1 MMNFSSGRFFTM
13 LCCTVVVMWFAS
25 CEKEPIE
32 TLNPSAFDGEAVY
45 TMNGQTRTS
54 PALVSHDR
62 SLPCNIYI
70 NASDLS
76 FGQPQAQLII
86 SRIDFCELVLGDTLQ
101 VITIGNE
108 SAQEPG
114 LPIGRYRVWNGGD
127 LLAASYSPAA
137 SSTIQDN
144 YVVIT
149 AYDEATGLVSA
160 SFKLDLRKGFGND
173 DDFPP
178 TLAIEGELEAIL

>member
-1 MMNFSSGRFFTM
+1 MIPFTSGRFFM
-13 LCCTVVVMWFAS
+13 VLCCAVVVMWFAS
-25 CEKEPIE
+25 CKKEPIGS
-32 TLNPSAFDGEAVY
+32 LVPPGFDGEAVY
-45 TMNGQTRTS
+45 TMNGEMRTS
-54 PALVSHDR
+54 PALASHDR

-86 SRIDFCELVLGDTLQ
+86 SHINFCELVLGDTLQ
-101 VITIGNE
+101 VVLNE
-108 SAQEPG
+108 DMQEPD
-114 LPIGRYRVWNGGD
+114 LPRGTYTVWNGGD
-127 LLAASYSPAA
+127 LLAAIYSPAA

-149 AYDEATGLVSA
+149 AYDEATGLVNA

-173 DDFPP
+173 DDYPQ

>member
-1 MMNFSSGRFFTM
+1 MNFSAGRFFTV
-13 LCCTVVVMWFAS
+13 LYYVLVVMWFAS
-25 CEKEPIE
+25 CGKEPIE
-32 TLNPSAFDGEAVY
+32 SLIPSAFDGEAVY
-45 TMNGQTRTS
+45 TMNGQIRTS

-86 SRIDFCELVLGDTLQ
+86 SHINFCELVLGDTLQ
-101 VITIGNE
+101 VVLNE
-108 SAQEPG
+108 NTQEPS
-114 LPIGRYRVWNGGD
+114 LPRGTYTVWNGGD
-127 LLAASYSPAA
+127 LLAAIYSPAA

-149 AYDEATGLVSA
+149 AYEETTGLVSA
-160 SFKLDLRKGFGND
+160 SFKLDLRKGFGNA